1 MKLPETYID
10 EYFVRHFV
18 EDNWGYILEMIEDSI
33 EDWGE
38 FGEQIIDEL
47 RKYDLNYISL
57 VEKKEK
63 KTEEK

>member
-1 MKLPETYID
+1 MKLPETHID
-10 EYFVRHFV
+10 EYFVKHFIKN
-18 EDNWGYILEMIEDSI
+18 NWGYILEMIEDSI

-57 VEKKEK
+57 REKEDKEDD
-63 KTEEK
+63 EE